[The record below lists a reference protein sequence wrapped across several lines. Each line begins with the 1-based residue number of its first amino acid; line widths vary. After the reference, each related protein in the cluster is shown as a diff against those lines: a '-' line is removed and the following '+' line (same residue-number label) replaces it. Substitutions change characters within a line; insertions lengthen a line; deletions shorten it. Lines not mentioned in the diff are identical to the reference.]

1 MKLCFENASALQDGI
16 LAVAEELGFATVS
29 AAGDITVTINEQGID
44 GFSLSLDGKRAQI
57 TYGGGKTRFFRA
69 LALLTD
75 WIRKGER
82 QKSEVMTPLFRSNG
96 TMMDVSRNL
105 VPTVDTVKFTM
116 RKMALMGMN
125 TYMLYT
131 EDTYEI
137 PERPYFGHL
146 RGRYTKAELKELDAY
161 AAMLGI
167 ELIPCIQVL
176 GHLETYLRHPVTAP
190 YRDTA
195 NALLVGEE
203 ETYRLIDDM
212 FRAIAEC
219 FTSRRLHIGMDET
232 HDLGTGASL
241 DKNGYHDRQELYFSH
256 LRRVTDMAKSYGF
269 RPMMWSDMF
278 FRMSA
283 KGLENFEDYDLRTE
297 LPADIGR
304 YLPEG
309 VQPVFWDYYHPNEDF
324 YAINLKKHKLLSDET
339 LFAGGVWLWSGI
351 SPQFSRSLGNT
362 IPALDACRKTGTKEV
377 FATVWINSG
386 DTAGLVLC
394 LAGLSWFADYD
405 YRGYYSED
413 GVRECFAAACRQSY
427 DDVIMTELPA
437 YPHKGSNIGVCRSLL
452 YNDPL
457 LGIVDKHIEGLD
469 TRSYYAHLSSLLTGK
484 GEGRFAPAFEV
495 VRRLTAVLA
504 LKADLGIRLR
514 EAYQAKDNAA
524 LAALVTD
531 CEEIGHRVRALWEA
545 HRTSWMLY
553 NKPFGW
559 ESCDLRYG
567 GLLARMESIKARIA
581 DYLDGK
587 VTQLE
592 ELEEDRLRM
601 DGMADTAPRFSDMF
615 SWLKAYRYT
624 TNGNI

>member
-1 MKLCFENASALQDGI
+1 MKLCFENASSLQDGI
-16 LAVAEELGFATVS
+16 LAVAEELGFSLAPT
-29 AAGDITVTINEQGID
+29 AADITITVNEQDAD
-44 GFSLSLDGKRAQI
+44 GFSLSLDGSRARI
-57 TYGGGKTRFFRA
+57 NYGGGRTRFFRA
-69 LALLTD
+69 LALLVD
-75 WIRKGER
+75 WIGKRVE
-82 QKSEVMTPLFRSNG
+82 QKAETMTPLFRSNG
-96 TMMDVSRNL
+96 AMMDVSRNL
-105 VPTVDTVKFTM
+105 VPTTDTVKYTM

-146 RGRYTKAELKELDAY
+146 RGRYSKAEIKEMDAY
-161 AAMLGI
+161 ATMLGI

-176 GHLETYLRHPVTAP
+176 GHLATYLQHPVTVP
-190 YRDTA
+190 YKDTA

-232 HDLGTGASL
+232 HDLGTGVSL

-283 KGLENFEDYDLRTE
+283 KGMEDFEDYDVRTV

-304 YLPEG
+304 HLPEG
-309 VQPVFWDYYHPNEDF
+309 VQPVFWDYYHKNEDF
-324 YAINLKKHKLLSDET
+324 YAINLEKHKLLSDET

-351 SPQFSRSLGNT
+351 SPQFSRSLYNT
-362 IPALDACRKTGTKEV
+362 IPALDACRKAGTKEV
-377 FATVWINSG
+377 LATIWINSG
-386 DTAGLVLC
+386 DTAGLILC

-405 YRGYYSED
+405 YRGCYDED

-427 DDVIMTELPA
+427 DDVMMTELPN
-437 YPHKGSNIGVCRSLL
+437 YPHTDSNIGVCTPLL
-452 YNDPL
+452 HNDPL

-469 TRSYYAHLSSLLTGK
+469 TRSYYANLSAALAGK
-484 GEGRFAPAFEV
+484 GEGEFASAFEII
-495 VRRLTAVLA
+495 RRLTAVLE

-514 EAYQAKDNAA
+514 AAYQAKDKAA
-524 LAALVTD
+524 LAALAAD
-531 CEEIGHRVRALWEA
+531 CEEIGRRIRALWET
-545 HRTSWMLY
+545 HRASWMRY

-567 GLLARMESIKARIA
+567 GLLARMESVKARIT

-587 VTQLE
+587 VGRLE
-592 ELEEDRLRM
+592 ELEKDRLRM
-601 DGMADTAPRFSDMF
+601 NGTPDTNPRFNDMF
-615 SWLKAYRYT
+615 SWLKSYRYT